1 MGKGPE
7 WSDTETIQLC
17 RSWLETSEDP
27 VVGTG
32 QKKKSFAAR
41 LYEHWLDNKSEE
53 SGEAR
58 SVTAITGRWKKLQP
72 EVTTFCGVYAKVKS
86 RERSGW
92 SEEMYL
98 DAALQVY
105 ADRHKQSFE
114 FLAAWKELKDKPK
127 WTTKLTSDGAARAK
141 RKAGGEGD
149 VARPIGRKAAKAER
163 NKPSN
168 DQASGGAA
176 HLRFVMAAEKKAE
189 VMEQQLHLTIFMQDP
204 QSDESKEFFS
214 IKRKDI
220 LAQLKKKVA
229 STASQELDP
238 DHSSQRQ
245 STEAECT
252 EVSAADKENDAPY
265 SNNINTNNAGT
276 TALV

>member
-58 SVTAITGRWKKLQP
+58 S
-72 EVTTFCGVYAKVKS
+72 VKS